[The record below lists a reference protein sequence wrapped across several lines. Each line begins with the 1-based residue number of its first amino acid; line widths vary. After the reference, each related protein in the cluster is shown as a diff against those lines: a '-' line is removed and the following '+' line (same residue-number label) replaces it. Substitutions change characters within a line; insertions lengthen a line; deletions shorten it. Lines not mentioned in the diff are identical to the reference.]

1 MAKILKFGLLILL
14 LVSALTAYEVVR
26 NAGLERIP
34 ARDSSL
40 SLNVKNDAVLRDLE
54 NGRPYDVSILR
65 DSQTYVGHRFD
76 TSDFRLQSLA
86 RILYEHREALTPE
99 DYETI
104 RDTFIEF
111 KYWMDQP
118 GSDSM
123 CYWSENHQLL
133 FAASEYL
140 AGQYWPDEI
149 FPNTGQTGRDHQA
162 LARERILIWLE
173 QRWLYGFTE
182 WYSNTYYVEDIAPLS
197 NLIDF
202 AEDEEIV
209 VKAQIILDL
218 LLYDVAT
225 QSYRGNF
232 ISSSGRMYGDGKRF
246 PEKNEMRAVIDS
258 IWDPTRWGDEP
269 SERTG
274 MDLNFIYINNYQV
287 PPVIRAI
294 GADDQ
299 RDVVIK
305 ASTGLDL
312 DELAGEDLIGLEDR
326 QIMMQLAMEAFSN
339 EEVIDTTMAFLQQN
353 QMFSNE
359 FLHDLN
365 SFNLTILTKTGLLPP
380 ISRWLNPV
388 TNGTAI
394 QRANTYTFKTP
405 DYMLASA
412 QAYHPGTYGDQ
423 QHLWNALLSRD
434 VSVFTTHPA
443 KPLSE
448 KGALSGSP
456 GYWVGSGRLPHVV
469 QDRNVV
475 LNVYRIPDKKGFME
489 KSIQDYTHAHFPS
502 ERFDEVRLDGRYA
515 FGRVGQ
521 TYGAFIARNPL
532 HYAEGTTDDLVQ
544 PGTDTYWVFEA
555 GSRAADG
562 EFEAFIARIKSNQVS
577 YDNGK
582 LTYHSGERLLE
593 LRFQGE
599 FQIDGIVQDLE
610 YPRFDS
616 PYAQA
621 QRKPDNI
628 TIRYQGESLLLDFY
642 NGRREVSSAT
652 AASFATPLTPRL
664 RQQ

>member
-1 MAKILKFGLLILL
+1 MARILKSGLLLTLL
-14 LVSALTAYEVVR
+14 AVSALSVYEVVR
-26 NAGLERIP
+26 NAGVEKIP

-40 SLNVKNDAVLRDLE
+40 TLNVKNGAVLRDLE
-54 NGRPYDVSILR
+54 NGRPYDASILR
-65 DSQTYVGHRFD
+65 DSQTYVDHRFD

-86 RILYEHREALTPE
+86 RILYEHREALTQE

-149 FPNTGQTGRDHQA
+149 FPNTGQTGREHQA

-202 AEDEEIV
+202 ADDEEIV
-209 VKAQIILDL
+209 VKAQIVLDL

-225 QSYRGNF
+225 QSYQGRL
-232 ISSSGRMYGDGKRF
+232 ISSSGRMYGDGKRY
-246 PEKNEMRAVIDS
+246 PEQSDMRAVIDS
-258 IWDPTRWGDEP
+258 IWDPARWGGDT
-269 SERTG
+269 SERVG
-274 MDLNFIYINNYQV
+274 VGLNFIYINNYEV

-294 GADDQ
+294 GVDDQ

-305 ASTGLDL
+305 ASTGLNL

-339 EEVIDTTMAFLQQN
+339 EELIDNTMAYLRQN
-353 QMFSNE
+353 EMLSNE
-359 FLHDLN
+359 FLHDFN
-365 SFNLTILTKTGLLPP
+365 TFNLAVLTQTGALPLA
-380 ISRWLNPV
+380 SRWLNPV

-412 QAYHPGTYGDQ
+412 QAYHPGTFGDQ
-423 QHLWNALLSRD
+423 QHLWNAVLSRD

-443 KPLSE
+443 KPLSDE
-448 KGALSGSP
+448 GALSNSP
-456 GYWVGSGRLPHVV
+456 SYWVGGGRLPHVV
-469 QDRNVV
+469 QDLNVV

-489 KSIQDYTHAHFPS
+489 KSIVDYTHAHFPRQ
-502 ERFDEVRLDGRYA
+502 RFDEVRLDGRYA

-521 TYGAFIARNPL
+521 TYAAFITRYPM
-532 HYAEGTTDDLVQ
+532 HYAQGTTDDLIQ
-544 PGTDTYWVFEA
+544 PGRDSYWVFEA
-555 GSRAADG
+555 GSYTRDG
-562 EFEAFIARIKSNQVS
+562 EFDDFIRRIKSNRVS

-582 LTYHSGERLLE
+582 LAYYSGERLLE
-593 LRFQGE
+593 LQYQGE
-599 FQIDGIVQDLE
+599 FKIDGLTQELE

-616 PYAQA
+616 PYAEVP
-621 QRKPDNI
+621 RKPDSI
-628 TIRYQGESLLLDFY
+628 TIQYQGESLFLDFY
-642 NGRREVSSAT
+642 NTRREVAH
-652 AASFATPLTPRL
+652 APAGDFNP
-664 RQQ
+664 

>member
-1 MAKILKFGLLILL
+1 MAIILKFGLLVLS
-14 LVSALTAYEVVR
+14 LVIAFTAYEVVR
-26 NAGLERIP
+26 NTGVEKIP

-40 SLNVKNDAVLRDLE
+40 GLDVRTDAVLRDLE
-54 NGRPYDVSILR
+54 NGRPYDASILK
-65 DSQTYVGHRFD
+65 DTQTFVGRRFD

-86 RILYEHREALTPE
+86 RILYEHREALTRE

-140 AGQYWPDEI
+140 AGQYWPDEV

-182 WYSNTYYVEDIAPLS
+182 WYSNTYYVEDIAPLA

-209 VKAQIILDL
+209 LKAQIILDL
-218 LLYDVAT
+218 LLYDLAT

-232 ISSSGRMYGDGKRF
+232 ISSSGRMYGKGKRF
-246 PEKNEMRAVIDS
+246 PEKNSMRAVIDS
-258 IWDPTRWGDEP
+258 IWGPARWGGE
-269 SERTG
+269 SSKRTG

-312 DELAGEDLIGLEDR
+312 DELAGEGLIGLEDR

-339 EEVIDTTMAFLQQN
+339 ERVIDNTLAYMQRHDML
-353 QMFSNE
+353 SNE
-359 FLHDLN
+359 FLHDFN
-365 SFNLTILTKTGLLPP
+365 TFNLTIMTETGLLPV
-380 ISRWLNPV
+380 ISRYLNPV

-423 QHLWNALLSRD
+423 QHLWNALLSKD

-443 KPLSE
+443 KPLSDE
-448 KGALSGSP
+448 GALSGSP

-469 QDRNVV
+469 QDLNVV
-475 LNVYRIPDKKGFME
+475 LNIYQIPEKKGFME
-489 KSIQDYTHAHFPS
+489 KSIQDYTHAHFPQ

-521 TYGAFIARNPL
+521 TYSAFIARNPL
-532 HYAEGTTDDLVQ
+532 YYAEGTTDDLIQ
-544 PGTDTYWVFEA
+544 PGRDTYWVFEA
-555 GSRAADG
+555 GSREADG
-562 EFEAFIARIKSNQVS
+562 AFEDFMARIKSNPVS
-577 YDNGK
+577 YDDGK
-582 LTYHSGERLLE
+582 LTYKSAERLLE
-593 LRFQGE
+593 LRFQGD
-599 FQIDGIVQDLE
+599 FQIDGVVQDLE

-616 PYAQA
+616 PYAQV
-621 QRKPDNI
+621 QRKPDSM
-628 TIRYQGESLLLDFY
+628 TIRYQGQSLFLDFY
-642 NGRREVSSAT
+642 SGRREVVSETIAD
-652 AASFATPLTPRL
+652 
-664 RQQ
+664 